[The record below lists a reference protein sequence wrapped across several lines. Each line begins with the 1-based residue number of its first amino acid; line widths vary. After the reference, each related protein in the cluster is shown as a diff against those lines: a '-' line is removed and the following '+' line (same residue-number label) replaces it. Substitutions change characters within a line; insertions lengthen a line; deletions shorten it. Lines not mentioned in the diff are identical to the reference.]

1 MRQTRSTKKLFS
13 TLQPVITLT
22 DLINARGL
30 GYEVRQ
36 HSPFGL
42 SPEQYGHVYMVNG
55 YRFTVA
61 DKRGDIVVI
70 KKVRGDVVK

>member
-1 MRQTRSTKKLFS
+1 MKQSRQTKKLFS

-22 DLINARGL
+22 DLINARQL

-42 SPEQYGHVYMVNG
+42 DPKQVGHVFMING
-55 YRFTVA
+55 YRFIVA
-61 DKRGDIVVI
+61 RTREDIRVV
-70 KKVRGDVVK
+70 KKVRGDVVE

>member
-1 MRQTRSTKKLFS
+1 MKQTRHTKKLFAL
-13 TLQPVITLT
+13 LQPVITWS
-22 DLINARGL
+22 DLFMARVK
-30 GYEVRQ
+30 GYEVRR

-42 SPEQYGHVYMVNG
+42 SPEQYGHVFMIDG

-61 DKRGDIVVI
+61 DKRGDIAVI